1 MNSAITILIGT
12 LITLP
17 TLYYFSQMGKS
28 LNNYK
33 RYIERFGHKLEQNE
47 VITKDGY
54 ILSLWH
60 LIPKFEVNTNKV
72 IYLHPGFASTGVVY
86 FHLEN
91 KSLAYLLQERGYDV
105 WIGNNR
111 GSAPCLKHVSKDSN
125 KLNGDF
131 WDFSMDNFIKYDIVS
146 EINYIKNRTSA
157 KKLDFIGYSEGTAL
171 FLMLYMDN
179 PNFVESSINK
189 FVSIGTIPNLSNVTI
204 YVSELIDKAYDIL
217 KISEMFTKV
226 FKINDAE
233 RAALKTA
240 LKANPNYFINSLKNN
255 GFITNRTSYKGVSN
269 FYAHYPTSTSIY
281 NLYHWEKIQE
291 KGKFVYYN
299 PLSKKDNE
307 LKEYDLD
314 VLKKWKIK
322 SFITRSLT
330 DNFSSYSEI
339 TKFYNNIENKTFIK
353 IFDSSGFAHLDY
365 ALAESAYD
373 DLYIPLVNFLDEN

>member
-17 TLYYFSQMGKS
+17 TLYYFSQMGKG

-217 KISEMFTKV
+217 KLSEIFTKV

-233 RAALKTA
+233 RQL
-240 LKANPNYFINSLKNN
+240 
-255 GFITNRTSYKGVSN
+255 
-269 FYAHYPTSTSIY
+269 
-281 NLYHWEKIQE
+281 
-291 KGKFVYYN
+291 
-299 PLSKKDNE
+299 
-307 LKEYDLD
+307 
-314 VLKKWKIK
+314 
-322 SFITRSLT
+322 
-330 DNFSSYSEI
+330 
-339 TKFYNNIENKTFIK
+339 
-353 IFDSSGFAHLDY
+353 
-365 ALAESAYD
+365 
-373 DLYIPLVNFLDEN
+373 

>member
-1 MNSAITILIGT
+1 MKKIYKLKNKIYLKMNSAITILIGT

-91 KSLAYLLQERGYDV
+91 KSLAYLLEERGYDV

-217 KISEMFTKV
+217 KLSEIFTKV

-233 RAALKTA
+233 RQL
-240 LKANPNYFINSLKNN
+240 
-255 GFITNRTSYKGVSN
+255 
-269 FYAHYPTSTSIY
+269 
-281 NLYHWEKIQE
+281 
-291 KGKFVYYN
+291 
-299 PLSKKDNE
+299 
-307 LKEYDLD
+307 
-314 VLKKWKIK
+314 
-322 SFITRSLT
+322 
-330 DNFSSYSEI
+330 
-339 TKFYNNIENKTFIK
+339 
-353 IFDSSGFAHLDY
+353 
-365 ALAESAYD
+365 
-373 DLYIPLVNFLDEN
+373 